1 GGVSV
6 VAWYPITPS
15 TSLVDAI
22 NEHMHLRRDPVTGE
36 NTVAVIQA
44 EDELSAIG
52 MVLGAGWAGARGMTA
67 TSGPGISL
75 MAEFVGLG
83 YFAEVPAVIWDLQ
96 RVGPST
102 GLPTRTSQGDVLFSY
117 FLGHGDTKNVVLL
130 PGTVAE
136 CFEFG

>member
-1 GGVSV
+1 VERIENSPNAGQMLITGNEAAALGSLFGGVSV

-15 TSLVDAI
+15 TSLVDGI

-44 EDELSAIG
+44 EDELAAIG
-52 MVLGAGWAGARGMTA
+52 MVLGAGWAGGRAMTA

-83 YFAEVPAVIWDLQ
+83 ILRRFQP
-96 RVGPST
+96 
-102 GLPTRTSQGDVLFSY
+102 
-117 FLGHGDTKNVVLL
+117 
-130 PGTVAE
+130 
-136 CFEFG
+136 